1 MLTVHLIAVLLSQ
14 TPDSALGDVGESCRA
29 RSDCRSGLRCVNA
42 QCAAPVAQTKEGQAC
57 EATSDC
63 SADGSL
69 RCVARVC
76 RMRGAVSMAPAP
88 DASSGSSTARL
99 TEAPPT
105 PARSAT
111 LMDSPPPQPSPMLAN
126 GLTVSQ
132 QIMSLERDIDSINFD
147 LRRIQTGW
155 PAGSTALVVIGALLS
170 PLAVIGLILL
180 PASIVAG
187 LVVLAVG
194 GGGIA
199 MIIAGATGG
208 ARASSDAMAE
218 RNSLLERRSNA
229 ERELATLR
237 RTAAATEPPSSALL
251 TLLAF

>member
-57 EATSDC
+57 EATADC

-147 LRRIQTGW
+147 LSRIQTGW
-155 PAGSTALVVIGALLS
+155 PGGSTALVVIGALLS
-170 PLAVIGLILL
+170 PLAVIGLFVA
-180 PASIVAG
+180 PIVAG
-187 LVVLAVG
+187 LVVIAIG
-194 GGGIA
+194 AGGIA
-199 MIIAGATGG
+199 MIIAGAMGG

-218 RNSLLERRSNA
+218 RNALLERRSNA

-237 RTAAATEPPSSALL
+237 RTAAATEPPSSAML